1 MVEMAMHKQV
11 KVGRENPFFVDEYY
25 TPICVEYKGF
35 QLVHPSLST
44 YYALMYLYY
53 KRTEPDH
60 PMLKEITDSDNHYY
74 TVYEKNSTSERG
86 EHQKTKLTETPLLN
100 YLIEEFGNGRVGISY
115 YVESRYARNHTRLRP
130 PNELT
135 ERVMK
140 SLSLPTIRKTPF
152 RGRTKTFFLSTRC
165 IEHELSFNQLM
176 YRVQN
181 KRDFSGTYRR
191 RSFHDEV
198 RRGKIYLLSLL
209 GQMMSL
215 GFESEEIQ
223 LAKSELWGNEELNH
237 NFWLYLFQE
246 ELNDELEFYQTEWQ
260 KLKENYHTN
269 TQVNPLLLA
278 HYQKTMSESD
288 KFSLYQQS
296 KNVYVNGQLSN
307 SMIFSNYLF
316 TSHYERDRF
325 DKNSRIGYLFA
336 LGKESEHEKMVKSTN
351 ERHIGEV
358 IVHLFPL
365 VDRQRVT
372 LKKPQRLLSLVDIDS

>member
-74 TVYEKNSTSERG
+74 TVYQKNQTTERD
-86 EHQKTKLTETPLLN
+86 EHKKTKLTETPLLN
-100 YLIEEFGNGRVGISY
+100 YLIEEFGNGKTGMSY
-115 YVESRYARNHTRLRP
+115 YVESRYRREYTRLRTD
-130 PNELT
+130 NELI

-140 SLSLPTIRKTPF
+140 SLSLPTVTNTSPTGPKTI
-152 RGRTKTFFLSTRC
+152 FLSTRY

-176 YRVQN
+176 HKVHNGR
-181 KRDFSGTYRR
+181 FSSGMYGL
-191 RSFHDEV
+191 RSGESEI
-198 RRGKIYLLSLL
+198 RRGKINLLRLVE
-209 GQMMSL
+209 QMMSS
-215 GFESEEIQ
+215 GFESEEVQ
-223 LAKSELWGNEELNH
+223 RAELDLWEDVALNQH
-237 NFWLYLFQE
+237 FWFYLFKE
-246 ELNDELEFYQTEWQ
+246 ELNDELELYQTEWQ
-260 KLKENYHTN
+260 KLKENYETN

-296 KNVYVNGQLSN
+296 KEVYVNGELSN

-316 TSHYERDRF
+316 PSHYERDRF
-325 DKNSRIGYLFA
+325 DKNSAMGYLFA
-336 LGKESEHEKMVKSTN
+336 LGKKSEYEKMVKSNN
-351 ERHIGEV
+351 ERWAGEI

-365 VDRQRVT
+365 VNKQRIV

>member
-1 MVEMAMHKQV
+1 MAMHRHV
-11 KVGRENPFFVDEYY
+11 EVGRDNPFFVDEYY

-44 YYALMYLYY
+44 YYALMYLHY
-53 KRTEPDH
+53 KRKEPDH

-115 YVESRYARNHTRLRP
+115 YVESRYARNNTRLRP
-130 PNELT
+130 LNELT

-140 SLSLPTIRKTPF
+140 SLSLPTLTSTRSTGP
-152 RGRTKTFFLSTRC
+152 KTFFLSTRC

-181 KRDFSGTYRR
+181 KRDLSGTYRR

-198 RRGKIYLLSLL
+198 RRGKTYLLHLL
-209 GQMMSL
+209 EQIMSS
-215 GFESEEIQ
+215 GFESEETQ
-223 LAKSELWGNEELNH
+223 LAKSELWGNEELNQH
-237 NFWLYLFQE
+237 FWLYLFQE
-246 ELNDELEFYQTEWQ
+246 ELNDELEFYQSEWQ
-260 KLKENYHTN
+260 KLKENYQRN
-269 TQVNPLLLA
+269 TQVNSLLLS

-296 KNVYVNGQLSN
+296 RDVYVNGQLSN
-307 SMIFSNYLF
+307 PMIFSNYLF

-325 DKNSRIGYLFA
+325 DKNSRIGYLLA
-336 LGKESEHEKMVKSTN
+336 LDKESEHEKMVKSNN
-351 ERHIGEV
+351 ERYRGEV

-372 LKKPQRLLSLVDIDS
+372 LKKPQRLLSLVDVDS